1 MKRSAATLGRASG
14 VRVGETLALT
24 LVLMVGGVFPAGR
37 AHAQRGEPAHR
48 GDGHTVGVTPT
59 RFPAGPPRGPAPAHL
74 REPIR
79 PQPES
84 HAPPVPASGALGQRG
99 EPHAHA
105 EVGQRGG
112 GERPH
117 VDPDARWVGHDSGRR
132 DPRYH
137 VEHPFPHGRFKQPMG
152 RGHVYRIGGWDAPH
166 RRLWFAGSYF
176 VLAEPDSAYVGD
188 WDWASD
194 DVVLY
199 DDPDHPGFYLA
210 YNVRLGT
217 YVHVQYD
224 GSR

>member
-1 MKRSAATLGRASG
+1 MLGLGSRVPSGATR
-14 VRVGETLALT
+14 TLT
-24 LVLMVGGVFPAGR
+24 LVLVVAAGGTLGVQR
-37 AHAQRGEPAHR
+37 AEAQPREPAHG
-48 GDGHTVGVTPT
+48 GDNHVVAAAPT

-79 PQPES
+79 SQPES
-84 HAPPVPASGALGQRG
+84 HAPPVPAAGALGQRG

-112 GERPH
+112 ERPH
-117 VDPDARWVGHDSGRR
+117 VDPDARWIGHDSGRR

-137 VEHPFPHGRFKQPMG
+137 VEHPFPHGRFKQPIG
-152 RGHVYRIGGWDAPH
+152 RGHVYRIGGWDAPQ
-166 RRLWFAGSYF
+166 RRFWFAGSYF
-176 VLAEPDSAYVGD
+176 LLAEPDAAYVGD
-188 WDWASD
+188 WDWSSD

-224 GSR
+224 GPR